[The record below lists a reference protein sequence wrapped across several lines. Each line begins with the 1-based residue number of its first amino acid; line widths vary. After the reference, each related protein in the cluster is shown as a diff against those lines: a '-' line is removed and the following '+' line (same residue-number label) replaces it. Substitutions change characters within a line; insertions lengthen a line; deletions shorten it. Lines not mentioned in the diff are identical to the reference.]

1 MPLYG
6 PAVETVLKSLK
17 TFLSSD
23 HGYQLAYLCF
33 CIFFYYF
40 FFYFIAYRPFKN
52 ILCPVFTGK
61 EGRNITF
68 VFHLAENKSHGV
80 NGRVKRGLERRVVN
94 ELV

>member
-6 PAVETVLKSLK
+6 PAGETVLKSLK

-33 CIFFYYF
+33 CIFFF
-40 FFYFIAYRPFKN
+40 FFTSLRIVHLKN
-52 ILCPVFTGK
+52 ILCSIFTGK
-61 EGRNITF
+61 EGRNIAF